1 MCVYTV
7 PVLIYLLKGQ
17 YYTLKVTG
25 FYCIFKKISKRK
37 KKNRAKRDL
46 FWLSLIMLTCYLYS
60 SALRM
65 AKQGGKLFFLKVQRE
80 GRTFVEGLLKSYFP
94 FFGKCFGFPW
104 TSKKL

>member
-25 FYCIFKKISKRK
+25 FYCIFKKKVSKRK
-37 KKNRAKRDL
+37 KKNREKRDL
-46 FWLSLIMLTCYLYS
+46 SWLLLIMLTCYLYS

-65 AKQGGKLFFLKVQRE
+65 AKQGGKVIF
-80 GRTFVEGLLKSYFP
+80 S
-94 FFGKCFGFPW
+94 
-104 TSKKL
+104 